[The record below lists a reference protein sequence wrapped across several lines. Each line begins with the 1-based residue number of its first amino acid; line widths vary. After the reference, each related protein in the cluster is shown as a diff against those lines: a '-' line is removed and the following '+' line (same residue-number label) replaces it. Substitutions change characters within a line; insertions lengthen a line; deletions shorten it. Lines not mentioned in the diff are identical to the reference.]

1 LSVSTATAEVPVALD
16 HHDPPKG
23 RSRQIFRQAV
33 HYFSGSGLGI
43 LSSIISYPLL
53 TRLVSQRDYGT
64 MTIVSSSVF
73 LLVSFSKIGLQH
85 SAVRFYPDFPT
96 AAGNKSFLSTLLW
109 FPVMNSAVLA
119 VIVIATM
126 LAASHWIAD
135 LSLKMVV
142 LMAAP
147 IVIPET
153 ALALLLTFMRAAKQ
167 ASRSAV
173 YYNISRY
180 GQMFT
185 SLGLLVLMRRR
196 LVGFYIGWL
205 AWDIVLLV
213 VLFCGAAS
221 EKRIRVPHID
231 LLLLKPLLRFSAPLL
246 FMEIGGNILTYG
258 DRYVIAGKLGTSST
272 AIYSAAYNFTAAMQ
286 MLFVTTLSS
295 FIFPW
300 ASEIWTN
307 GSKEETEHFG
317 SKVLDYFMVIA
328 FPACLGVIAL
338 RREIMVIFASSKY
351 SSASPLLPLLIV
363 AQLSYGV
370 YVVLTLGLFLRK
382 RTVTMAVQLVFA
394 TAINIAANFV
404 LIPRVGL
411 MGAAWA
417 MVASNSLLVLI
428 AFFTSRRLLR
438 IVPNWVLAL
447 KAMLSAAVMYLVV
460 SWLPVHGDASRL
472 TVGVICGAVTYGALI
487 FMLDGD
493 LRHFVTQKRS

>member
-1 LSVSTATAEVPVALD
+1 VSTATAELPVAVD
-16 HHDPPKG
+16 QHQPPPG
-23 RSRQIFRQAV
+23 RSHQIFRQAV

-43 LSSIISYPLL
+43 LSSIISYPVL

-73 LLVSFSKIGLQH
+73 LLVSLSKIGLQN
-85 SAVRFYPDFPT
+85 SAIRFYPDFPT
-96 AAGNKSFLSTLLW
+96 EEGNRSFLSTLLW
-109 FPVMNSAVLA
+109 FPVMNSAILA
-119 VIVIATM
+119 ALVIAVM
-126 LAASHWIAD
+126 LVVSHWVED
-135 LSLKMVV
+135 MSLKMVV

-153 ALALLLTFMRAAKQ
+153 ALALLLAFMRAAKR
-167 ASRSAV
+167 ASRSVV

-185 SLGLLVLMRRR
+185 SLGLLVFMQRKL
-196 LVGFYIGWL
+196 LGFYIGWL
-205 AWDIVLLV
+205 VWDLALLAY
-213 VLFCGAAS
+213 LFCAAAS
-221 EKRIRVPHID
+221 EKKIRVPHID
-231 LLLLKPLLRFSAPLL
+231 VALLKPLLRFSAPLL

-258 DRYVIAGKLGTSST
+258 DRYVIAGKLGASST

-307 GSKEETEHFG
+307 GSKEETEQFA

-338 RREIMVIFASSKY
+338 RSQIMVIFASSKY

-370 YVVLTLGLFLRK
+370 YIVLTLGLFLRK
-382 RTVTMAVQLVFA
+382 RTVTMAAQLVFA
-394 TAINIAANFV
+394 TVINVTANFI
-404 LIPRVGL
+404 LIPKVGL

-417 MVASNSLLVLI
+417 MVVANGLLVAI
-428 AFFTSRRLLR
+428 AFLTSRQLLR
-438 IVPNWVLAL
+438 VVPNWAL
-447 KAMLSAAVMYLVV
+447 LMKAMVSAAAMYLVV
-460 SWLPVHGDASRL
+460 TWLPVYGDASRL
-472 TVGVICGAVTYGALI
+472 TVGVFCGALTYGALI
-487 FMLDGD
+487 FMLDAD
-493 LRHFVTQKRS
+493 LRQFVSQRRA